1 MRRFFS
7 IALTVWLIAAAPAAA
22 ETFRL
27 RYEAVILGV
36 IALGEAGYE
45 VTASPNRYAARA
57 SLRTSGAA
65 RLFDQTNISAAVSG
79 SLSGAAIQW
88 ERYDLSH
95 AYAHKFRR
103 TSLRREA
110 GAVVAEVTPPFRDMG
125 APPASVSQQA
135 ASFDPLTG
143 LFALGRQVGAA
154 RACRGSV
161 LVFDGRGHYR
171 LTVVA
176 RGGQSR
182 FRGGGYDGPGL
193 TCTLRY
199 APIAGF
205 NMSAAQRARIPEGEI
220 LFGLTGQ
227 SGFAPILRLTAP
239 TPIGPAQLNLRSYEA
254 R

>member
-1 MRRFFS
+1 MRRFLS
-7 IALTVWLIAAAPAAA
+7 IAFTAWLIAVAPAAA

-36 IALGEAGYE
+36 VALGEAGYE
-45 VTASPNRYAARA
+45 VTANPNRYAARA

-65 RLFDQTNISAAVSG
+65 RIFDQTNISAAVSG
-79 SLSGAAIQW
+79 SLSGPTIAW
-88 ERYDLSH
+88 GRYDLSH
-95 AYAHKFRR
+95 SYARKFRR
-103 TSLRREA
+103 TSMRREA
-110 GAVVAEVTPPFRDMG
+110 GAVVAEITPPLRDMG
-125 APPASVSQQA
+125 APPASASQQA

-154 RACRGSV
+154 RACQGAV

-171 LTVVA
+171 LSVA
-176 RGGQSR
+176 PRGGQSQ
-182 FRGGGYDGPGL
+182 FRSGGYDGAAL

-205 NMSAAQRARIPEGEI
+205 NMSAAQRAGIPEGEI

-227 SGFAPILRLTAP
+227 PGFAPILRLTVP
-239 TPIGPAQLNLRSYEA
+239 TPLGPAQLNLRSYE
-254 R
+254 RR